1 MIEHTLVV
9 LRPNV
14 FNQKKEDMTAK
25 TATQKFHLPPLSYP
39 YDALEPH
46 ISAETLHFHHD
57 KHMAAYVDKLNSLIV
72 DTPFA
77 NATSLEEVVLQ
88 SEGAIFN
95 NAAQAWNHKFYFD
108 QFTSKPKQMPEGELA
123 KAIEKKF
130 GSVEK
135 LKEQMERDAVA
146 LFGSGWVWLAADK
159 HGELAIISKCNAG
172 NPLTEGMYP
181 LLTIDVWEHAYYI
194 DHHNARAASVKALWN
209 VLCWS
214 KIERRYSQIGRNN

>member
-1 MIEHTLVV
+1 VTEC
-9 LRPNV
+9 
-14 FNQKKEDMTAK
+14 NQPKKEDMTAK
-25 TATQKFHLPPLSYP
+25 TATQKFHLQPLPYP

-57 KHMAAYVDKLNSLIV
+57 KHMAAYVEKLNSLIV

-88 SEGAIFN
+88 SDGAIFN
-95 NAAQAWNHKFYFD
+95 NAAQAWNHKFYFE
-108 QFTSKPKQMPEGELA
+108 QFAPKPKHEPEGELA

-130 GSVEK
+130 GGVEK

-194 DHHNARAASVKALWN
+194 DHRNARAAAVKALWN

-214 KIERRYSQIGRNN
+214 KIEQRYSEIGRSK

>member
-1 MIEHTLVV
+1 
-9 LRPNV
+9 
-14 FNQKKEDMTAK
+14 MTAK
-25 TATQKFHLPPLSYP
+25 TSTQKFHLQPLPYP

-57 KHMAAYVDKLNSLIV
+57 KHMTAYVEKLNSLIV

-88 SEGAIFN
+88 SDGAIFN
-95 NAAQAWNHKFYFD
+95 NAAQAWNHKFYFE
-108 QFTSKPKQMPEGELA
+108 QFAPKPKHEPEGELA

-130 GSVEK
+130 GGVEK

-159 HGELAIISKCNAG
+159 HGELAIISKSNAG

-194 DHHNARAASVKALWN
+194 DHRNARAAAVKALWN

-214 KIERRYSQIGRNN
+214 KIEQRYSEIGRNI

>member
-1 MIEHTLVV
+1 
-9 LRPNV
+9 
-14 FNQKKEDMTAK
+14 MTAK
-25 TATQKFHLPPLSYP
+25 TATQKFNLQPLPYP

-57 KHMAAYVDKLNSLIV
+57 KHMAAYVEKLNSLIV

-77 NATSLEEVVLQ
+77 NATSLEEIVLQ
-88 SEGAIFN
+88 SDGAIFN
-95 NAAQAWNHKFYFD
+95 NAAQAWNHKFYFE
-108 QFTSKPKQMPEGELA
+108 QFASNPKHEPEGELA

-130 GSVEK
+130 GGVEK

-194 DHHNARAASVKALWN
+194 DHRNARAAAVKTLWN

-214 KIERRYSQIGRNN
+214 KIEQRYSEIGRSK

>member
-1 MIEHTLVV
+1 
-9 LRPNV
+9 
-14 FNQKKEDMTAK
+14 MTAK
-25 TATQKFHLPPLSYP
+25 TSTQKFHLQPLPYP

-46 ISAETLHFHHD
+46 ISAETLRFHHD
-57 KHMAAYVDKLNSLIV
+57 KHMAAYVEKLNSLIV

-88 SEGAIFN
+88 SDGAIFN
-95 NAAQAWNHKFYFD
+95 NAAQAWNHKFYFE
-108 QFTSKPKQMPEGELA
+108 QFAPKPKHEPEGELA

-130 GSVEK
+130 GGVEK

-194 DHHNARAASVKALWN
+194 DHRNARAAAVKALWN

-214 KIERRYSQIGRNN
+214 KIEQRYSEIGRSK

>member
-1 MIEHTLVV
+1 
-9 LRPNV
+9 
-14 FNQKKEDMTAK
+14 MTVK
-25 TATQKFHLPPLSYP
+25 TATQKFHLQPLPYP

-57 KHMAAYVDKLNSLIV
+57 KHMAAYVEKLNSLIV

-77 NATSLEEVVLQ
+77 SATSLEEVVLQ
-88 SEGAIFN
+88 SDGAIFN
-95 NAAQAWNHKFYFD
+95 NAAQAWNHKFYFE
-108 QFTSKPKQMPEGELA
+108 QFAPKPKHEPEGELA

-130 GSVEK
+130 GSIEK

-159 HGELAIISKCNAG
+159 HGELAIISICNAG

-194 DHHNARAASVKALWN
+194 DHRNARAAAVKALWN

-214 KIERRYSQIGRNN
+214 KIEQRYSEVGRNI

>member
-1 MIEHTLVV
+1 
-9 LRPNV
+9 
-14 FNQKKEDMTAK
+14 MTAK
-25 TATQKFHLPPLSYP
+25 TSTQKFHLQPLPYP

-57 KHMAAYVDKLNSLIV
+57 KHMAAYVEKLNSLIV

-77 NATSLEEVVLQ
+77 NATSLEEIVLQ
-88 SEGAIFN
+88 SDGAIFN
-95 NAAQAWNHKFYFD
+95 NAAQAWNHKFYFE
-108 QFTSKPKQMPEGELA
+108 QFAPKPKHEPEGELA

-130 GSVEK
+130 GGVEK

-194 DHHNARAASVKALWN
+194 DHRNARAAAVKALWN

-214 KIERRYSQIGRNN
+214 KIEQRYSEIGRSK